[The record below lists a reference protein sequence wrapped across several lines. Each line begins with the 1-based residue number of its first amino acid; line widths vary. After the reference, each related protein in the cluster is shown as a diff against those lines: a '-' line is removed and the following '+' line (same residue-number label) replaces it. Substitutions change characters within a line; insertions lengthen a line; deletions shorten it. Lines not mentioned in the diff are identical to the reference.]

1 MLKAIS
7 SLAFFVW
14 TNEILPL
21 DILLLALTDRDDDPH
36 ALRIVVRTFK
46 FTLIIYIF

>member
-36 ALRIVVRTFK
+36 ALSIVVRTFK